1 MSEEKIARLEKR
13 CAREKKARLAAEEV
27 LEEKSRELH
36 DKNERLRRFSDDLEM
51 QVAERTIELK
61 EARDEALAA
70 AATKSEFL
78 ANMSHELRTPMNGV
92 LGMLKILEGTQLND
106 DQQDLLRIAR
116 SSGELLLSVI
126 NDVLDFS
133 KIDADKM
140 ELENLPF
147 RPELL
152 LEEVVEPMV
161 FSASSK
167 SISLLY
173 SADKNLPAALSG
185 DPTRLK
191 QIITNLVSNAIKF
204 TDDGI
209 VNVTMELCEDDWLI
223 RVTDTGTGMSQRQLD
238 HIFEAFNQGDS
249 SITRTHGGTGLGLTI
264 INRLAAM
271 MGGDINVTSTVG
283 KGSEFIVRLPVIE
296 ADAALVVNDKYCR
309 SENIRF
315 KNQPIL
321 LVEDNKVNQQIAIS
335 LLTELGL
342 NITVAENGLEAL
354 QKLQFDKFEL
364 VLMDLQMPVMGG
376 VEATRKIRAL
386 VTDYADIPIIAM
398 TAHAGKEHI
407 DECLSVG
414 MNAHATKP
422 IDLDELVHILT
433 QWLESDSADEV
444 LQPQNDEQSPDEI
457 DGINLEEALPRVRN
471 NWPLLKRLF
480 ATFLQDQEDI
490 VGSVRDAILQ
500 DDMESCSVRLH
511 TLKGSAANIGANDL
525 AAIAAVMEKAAK
537 AGDKNSLQENMGALG
552 EQFSRVGFSLALL
565 PSSNANSSN
574 SHPLLADNTPTSQAE
589 FVEQLTALSQI
600 LASDISEAENLLM
613 DIQNRYGAQYGDVLK
628 PIQQDLDSFDID
640 AAMERI
646 KQQLA

>member
-1 MSEEKIARLEKR
+1 MSEEQKIARLEKR

-70 AATKSEFL
+70 AAAKSEFL

-106 DQQDLLRIAR
+106 DQHDLLRIAR

-161 FSASSK
+161 FSASGK
-167 SISLLY
+167 GISLLY
-173 SADKNLPAALSG
+173 SADGNLPAALSG
-185 DPTRLK
+185 DPTRIK
-191 QIITNLVSNAIKF
+191 QIIANLVSNAIKF

-209 VNVTMELCEDDWLI
+209 VNVIMALCEDDWLI

-264 INRLAAM
+264 INRLANM
-271 MGGDINVTSTVG
+271 MGGDIRVTSEVG
-283 KGSEFIVRLPVIE
+283 KGSEFVVRLPVIE
-296 ADAALVVNDKYCR
+296 ADAALVVSDRRCN
-309 SENIRF
+309 SENVRF
-315 KNQPIL
+315 KNQKIL

-335 LLTELGL
+335 LLTEIGL

-354 QKLQFDKFEL
+354 QKLQFDKFDL

-386 VTDYADIPIIAM
+386 PTDYADIPIVAM

-414 MNAHATKP
+414 MNAHSTKP

-433 QWLESDSADEV
+433 QWLESDSTDEV
-444 LQPQNDEQSPDEI
+444 QLQQENEQAPDTI

-471 NWPLLKRLF
+471 NWSLLKRLF
-480 ATFLQDQEDI
+480 ATFLQDQED
-490 VGSVRDAILQ
+490 VVSSVRDAILE
-500 DDMESCSVRLH
+500 DDMEVCAVRLH

-525 AAIAAVMEKAAK
+525 SAIAAVMEKAAK
-537 AGDKNSLQENMGALG
+537 AADKNTLQENMTILA
-552 EQFSRVGFSLALL
+552 EQFSRISFSLALL
-565 PSSNANSSN
+565 PASNSAVAANSN
-574 SHPLLADNTPTSQAE
+574 SISVSMDDSE
-589 FVEQLTALSQI
+589 FSTELTALGQ
-600 LASDISEAENLLM
+600 LLESDISEAEQTLAQL
-613 DIQNRYGAQYGDVLK
+613 QSRFGALHSEFLNQL
-628 PIQQDLDSFDID
+628 QQDMDTFDID
-640 AAMERI
+640 AALERI